1 MARHASAIRQHRRS
15 IRRTAVNKQNK
26 SGLRTE
32 VRKVRDL
39 IEAKNKDESL
49 KNLAQLQSAIDKTV
63 KKRAIAKNK
72 GNRLK
77 SRLSRQAARLTP
89 APAAK

>member
-1 MARHASAIRQHRRS
+1 MAIHQSTIRQHRRS
-15 IRRTAVNKQNK
+15 VRRTAINKKNK
-26 SGLRTE
+26 SSLRTE

-39 IEAKNKDESL
+39 IDESNKDEAQKSL
-49 KNLAQLQSAIDKTV
+49 SSLQAAIDRTV
-63 KKRAIAKNK
+63 KKGAIHKNK

-77 SRLSRQAARLTP
+77 SRLSRQAARVTP